1 MTFDKKQFLEELKS
15 LGDIEVLEGE
25 EMWACRV
32 VDEIL
37 EIELVQDTDVKTSDE
52 VEVKSEIR

>member
-25 EMWACRV
+25 EMGACRV